1 MAIAPGWNISTITGH
16 ADPVVGDVAFDS
28 VRHRIWF
35 TEPDYGVVRID
46 IGTNNFE
53 IFRWPLVNGAR
64 YGSIGVLTDGGV
76 FVGVENETRMLHL
89 DADLNALPEFAIEK
103 PLGVDARE
111 GVAVVLANMGN
122 GRAVV
127 CLDEQGNRIW
137 RRRIAD
143 GANANFFCGFAP
155 IFCAQDH
162 IIALVCQRSID
173 CYIIGYDG
181 VIQDRRSLAMAP
193 GSWNEDLLVRSPEQ
207 TCTPTGRR
215 YLLDAAYCKKT
226 KSMLFLY
233 APPSGDHDLV
243 VVQWPIA
250 GGLPNVYDMPL
261 WASRIFSVNGRIAV
275 FGGET
280 YAGTK
285 KLYTMTLDDLEAVPL
300 ETFSAISSNS
310 KGGNTAPSIQDLFN
324 AEPISGEF
332 SSEEFRT
339 DDVEPDYGAEAPVTD
354 DPSILAANQ
363 KAYTPF

>member
-1 MAIAPGWNISTITGH
+1 MAIATGWNISTITGH
-16 ADPVVGDVAFDS
+16 TDPVVGDVAFDS
-28 VRHRIWF
+28 ARHRIWF
-35 TEPDYGVVRID
+35 TEPEYGVVRID

-53 IFRWPLVNGAR
+53 IFRWPLVNNAR
-64 YGSIGVLTDGGV
+64 HGSISVLTDGGV
-76 FVGVENETRMLHL
+76 YVGIDGEPRMLHL
-89 DADLNALPEFAIEK
+89 DADLNVLPEMAIEK
-103 PLGVDARE
+103 PVGIDARD
-111 GVAVVLANMGN
+111 GVGIVLANMGN
-122 GRAVV
+122 GRAVI

-155 IFCAQDH
+155 VFCTPDH
-162 IIALVCQRSID
+162 IIALVCQRTID

-181 VIQDRRSLAMAP
+181 VVQDRRSLAMAP
-193 GSWNEDLLVRSPEQ
+193 GSWNEALLVRGDDQ
-207 TCTPTGRR
+207 TCSPTGRR

-250 GGLPNVYDMPL
+250 GGLPIVYDMPL

-285 KLYTMTLDDLEAVPL
+285 KLYTMPLDDLEPVPL
-300 ETFSAISSNS
+300 EAFSAISSSS
-310 KGGNTAPSIQDLFN
+310 KGGNSAPSIQDLFS
-324 AEPISGEF
+324 AGPTSGEF
-332 SSEEFRT
+332 NSQDFNLDSETVDE
-339 DDVEPDYGAEAPVTD
+339 DQPVDGASPH
-354 DPSILAANQ
+354 
-363 KAYTPF
+363 YTP